1 MLEVPHTN
9 ISFTDLHLWKKD
21 RFLSSLIGD
30 IDAIELLSLDIFDT
44 LLFRTCANPSDV
56 FVLVA
61 EKAHRI
67 GCLKAS
73 ITPAAFK
80 EMRIRAENK
89 ARDRQTAATGFGEVT
104 LELIYAEMP
113 EGICNRDKMAQI
125 EVQIEAEVC
134 YVNPHVAS
142 LLAACKSKQIPVA
155 LLSDMYLSS
164 AQLRWILSSAGL
176 DLSSVDT
183 LLVSSEEHEGKSS
196 GHLFARLKELYPKIT
211 SHAIVHIGDN
221 IAADVEG
228 ASKEE
233 IRSIHYH
240 VVPEHFESLQHW
252 EFVRHGHVLPEWK
265 SLRKLAEASDMTVG
279 MGELDRFFYK
289 IGTSVIGPFL
299 QALCEWVIDQCV
311 DEGIQTVHP
320 LMREAYLLAPMLE
333 NAARI
338 RGIDLQIKPI
348 YVSRQATFLAGLE
361 SFGDDELALLL
372 GIHGL
377 EIGEL
382 LEVLDISEEGVH
394 FEAFLEERIENC
406 KYMVG
411 ENGSSIYDQVV
422 GFLRSAPIQTK
433 IMASVQRHRQLFV
446 SYLKQEFGSPER
458 LVTVDI
464 GFHGTIQKS
473 LEKIV
478 SLAGHKPQMTHLLA
492 VGANRLD
499 ELSMRGMDI
508 RSMLRSRSGGSD
520 EGRRIARTPAFLEE
534 LMMGDFG
541 STLRYA
547 EGEFGQIGPITAE
560 LKRTEEEYAMKR
572 ACQEGAL
579 AFQGYYA
586 YLLQQK
592 EGRLQ
597 RASLQPVEW
606 SKPLHRVLDM
616 PRPDE
621 ARLLGDLTHQ
631 DNFCTEYIAPIC
643 EDVAEEWFAQGP
655 EAFLNS
661 CNYGPSILNAN
672 WPQGL
677 VTRRFPYYLY
687 TYYLRLQDGFGTQVM
702 LFETIQRV
710 KENGTCA
717 IHLYGT
723 GAFAEQAL
731 KMAWFYGLQIR
742 YWIDPQVGLT
752 AAPWGRFAYV
762 TLEEVR
768 DGGTNAEIVEE
779 TRAETGFGIEK
790 ETEVEKGNT
799 SHAFLI
805 ATLSEMKEYKSHIL
819 HVYEGSEVTPIFY
832 ELRP

>member
-1 MLEVPHTN
+1 MLEVPHTI
-9 ISFTDLHLWKKD
+9 ISSSDIHLWKKD
-21 RFLSSLIGD
+21 RFLSGLIGE

-44 LLFRTCANPSDV
+44 LLFRICANPSDV

-61 EKAHRI
+61 EKAHRV
-67 GCLKAS
+67 GSLKAS
-73 ITPAAFK
+73 ISSAAFK
-80 EMRIRAENK
+80 EMRIRAENN
-89 ARDRQTAATGFGEVT
+89 ARDRQAAVTGFGEVT

-113 EGICNRDKMAQI
+113 EGVCIRDKMAQI
-125 EVQIEAEVC
+125 EVETEAEVC

-155 LLSDMYLSS
+155 LLSDMYLSL
-164 AQLRWILSSAGL
+164 AQLRWILASAGL

-196 GHLFARLKELYPKIT
+196 GHLFARLKELYPQIE

-233 IRSIHYH
+233 IRSVHYN
-240 VVPEHFESLQHW
+240 VVPEHFESLHHW
-252 EFVRHGHVLPEWK
+252 EYVRHGHVLPEWK
-265 SLRKLAEASDMTVG
+265 SLRKLAEASDKTVG
-279 MGELDRFFYK
+279 MGELDRVFYK
-289 IGTSVIGPFL
+289 MGTSVIGPFL

-311 DEGIQTVHP
+311 VEGIRTVHP

-333 NAARI
+333 NAAHI
-338 RGIDLQIKPI
+338 RGVDLQIKPI
-348 YVSRQATFLAGLE
+348 YVSRQATLLAGLE
-361 SFGDDELALLL
+361 SFGDNELALLL
-372 GIHGL
+372 SIHGL
-377 EIGEL
+377 KIGEL
-382 LEVLDISEEGVH
+382 FEVLDISEEGVH
-394 FEAFLEERIENC
+394 FEPFLEERIENC
-406 KYMVG
+406 KYIIG
-411 ENGSSIYDQVV
+411 ENGSSIYDQVG

-433 IMASVQRHRQLFV
+433 ILASVQRHRQLFV
-446 SYLKQEFGSPER
+446 SYLKQEFGQPER

-464 GFHGTIQKS
+464 GFHGTIQKA

-478 SLAGHKPQMTHLLA
+478 SLAGHKPQMMHLLA

-508 RSMLRSRSGGSD
+508 RSMLRSGSGGSD
-520 EGRRIARTPAFLEE
+520 EGKRIARTPAFLEE

-547 EGEFGQIGPITAE
+547 ENELSQIRPITAE
-560 LKRTEEEYAMKR
+560 LKRTDEEYAMKR

-616 PRPDE
+616 PRPEE

-643 EDVAEEWFAQGP
+643 EDVAEEWFVQGP

-687 TYYLRLQDGFGTQVM
+687 KFYLRLKDGFGSQAM

-710 KENGTCA
+710 KEDGVSA
-717 IHLYGT
+717 VHLYGT

-731 KMAWFYGLQIR
+731 KMAWFHGLQIR
-742 YWIDPQVGLT
+742 YWIDPHVGFT

-762 TLEEVR
+762 TLEKVR
-768 DGGTNAEIVEE
+768 DGRSKAEIGTGTGEG
-779 TRAETGFGIEK
+779 AEIA
-790 ETEVEKGNT
+790 

-805 ATLSEMKEYKSHIL
+805 ATLSEMKEYKNHIL
-819 HVYEGSEVTPIFY
+819 HVYEGSGVTPIFY

>member
-1 MLEVPHTN
+1 MLEIPHTS
-9 ISFTDLHLWKKD
+9 ISSSDLHLWKKD
-21 RFLSSLIGD
+21 RYLSALVGE
-30 IDAIELLSLDIFDT
+30 IDAVALLSLDIFDT
-44 LLFRTCANPSDV
+44 LLFRKCANPSDV

-73 ITPAAFK
+73 ITSAAFK
-80 EMRIRAENK
+80 EMRIRAENT
-89 ARDRQTAATGFGEVT
+89 ARVRQAAVTGFGEVT

-113 EGICNRDKMAQI
+113 DGSCKRDKMAQI
-125 EVQIEAEVC
+125 EVETEAEVC

-142 LLAACKSKQIPVA
+142 LIAACKSKQIPVA

-164 AQLRWILSSAGL
+164 DQLRSILTSAGL
-176 DLSSVDT
+176 DLIRVDM

-196 GHLFARLKELYPKIT
+196 GHLFARLKELYPQIA

-228 ASKEE
+228 ASKEG
-233 IRSIHYH
+233 IRSIHYN
-240 VVPEHFESLQHW
+240 VVPEHFESLHHW
-252 EFVRHGHVLPEWK
+252 EYVRHGHVLPEWK
-265 SLRKLAEASDMTVG
+265 SLRKLAEATDMTVG

-289 IGTSVIGPFL
+289 MGSSVIGPFL
-299 QALCEWVIDQCV
+299 QALCEWVIDQCIA
-311 DEGIQTVHP
+311 EGIRTVHP

-338 RGIDLQIKPI
+338 RGVDLQIKPI

-361 SFGDDELALLL
+361 SFGDNELALLL

-377 EIGEL
+377 KLGEL
-382 LEVLDISEEGVH
+382 FEVLDISEEGVH
-394 FEAFLEERIENC
+394 FEAFWEERIENC
-406 KYMVG
+406 KYILG
-411 ENGSSIYDQVV
+411 ENGSSVYDQIGV
-422 GFLRSAPIQTK
+422 FLRSAPIQTK
-433 IMASVQRHRQLFV
+433 ILASVQRHRQLFV

-478 SLAGHKPQMTHLLA
+478 SLAGHRPQMLHLLA

-508 RSMLRSRSGGSD
+508 RSMLRSGSGGTE
-520 EGRRIARTPAFLEE
+520 EGKRIARTPAFLEE

-547 EGEFGQIGPITAE
+547 ADELGQIRPITAE
-560 LKRTEEEYAMKR
+560 LKRSDEEYAMKR

-586 YLLQQK
+586 YLLKQK
-592 EGRLQ
+592 EGQLQ

-616 PRPDE
+616 PRPEE

-643 EDVAEEWFAQGP
+643 EDVAEEWFEQGP
-655 EAFLNS
+655 EAFLNI

-687 TYYLRLQDGFGTQVM
+687 TFYLRHQDGFGSQVM

-710 KENGTCA
+710 KEDGLCA
-717 IHLYGT
+717 VHLYGT
-723 GAFAEQAL
+723 GAFAEQTL
-731 KMAWFYGLQIR
+731 KMAWFHGLQIR
-742 YWIDPQVGLT
+742 SWIDPHVGVD
-752 AAPWGRFAYV
+752 AAPWGRFAYG
-762 TLEEVR
+762 TLEQVR
-768 DGGTNAEIVEE
+768 DGEVRAETEEE
-779 TRAETGFGIEK
+779 TRVETGTGIG
-790 ETEVEKGNT
+790 TEAA
-799 SHAFLI
+799 HAFLI
-805 ATLSEMKEYKSHIL
+805 ATLSDMKAYKNHIL
-819 HVYEGSEVTPIFY
+819 HVYEGSEVTPLLY
-832 ELRP
+832 ELCP

>member
-1 MLEVPHTN
+1 MLEIPHTS
-9 ISFTDLHLWKKD
+9 ISSSDLHLWKKD
-21 RFLSSLIGD
+21 RYLSALVGEM
-30 IDAIELLSLDIFDT
+30 DAVALLSLDIFDT
-44 LLFRTCANPSDV
+44 LLFRKCANPSDV
-56 FVLVA
+56 FELVA

-73 ITPAAFK
+73 ITSAAFK
-80 EMRIRAENK
+80 EMRIRAENT
-89 ARDRQTAATGFGEVT
+89 ARVRQAAVTGFGEVT

-113 EGICNRDKMAQI
+113 DGSCKRDKMAQI
-125 EVQIEAEVC
+125 EVETEAEVC

-142 LLAACKSKQIPVA
+142 LIAACKSKQIPVA

-164 AQLRWILSSAGL
+164 DQLRSILASAGL
-176 DLSSVDT
+176 DLTSVDT
-183 LLVSSEEHEGKSS
+183 LLISSEEHEGKSS
-196 GHLFARLKELYPKIT
+196 GHLFARLKELYPQIA

-228 ASKEE
+228 ASKEG
-233 IRSIHYH
+233 IRSIHYN
-240 VVPEHFESLQHW
+240 VVPEHFESLHHW
-252 EFVRHGHVLPEWK
+252 EYVRHGHVLPEWK
-265 SLRKLAEASDMTVG
+265 SLRKLAEATDMTVG

-289 IGTSVIGPFL
+289 MGSSVIGPFL
-299 QALCEWVIDQCV
+299 QALCEWVIDQCIA
-311 DEGIQTVHP
+311 EGIRTVHP

-338 RGIDLQIKPI
+338 RGVDLQIKPI

-361 SFGDDELALLL
+361 SFGDNELALLL

-377 EIGEL
+377 KLGEL
-382 LEVLDISEEGVH
+382 FEVLDISEEGVH
-394 FEAFLEERIENC
+394 FEAFWEERIENC
-406 KYMVG
+406 KYILG
-411 ENGSSIYDQVV
+411 ENGSSVYDQIGV
-422 GFLRSAPIQTK
+422 FLRSAPIQTK
-433 IMASVQRHRQLFV
+433 ILASVQRHRQLFV

-478 SLAGHKPQMTHLLA
+478 SLAGHRPQMLHLLA

-508 RSMLRSRSGGSD
+508 RSMLRSGSGGTE
-520 EGRRIARTPAFLEE
+520 EGKRIARTPAFLEE

-547 EGEFGQIGPITAE
+547 ADELGQIRPITAE
-560 LKRTEEEYAMKR
+560 LKRSDEEYAMKR

-586 YLLQQK
+586 YLLKQK
-592 EGRLQ
+592 EGQLQ

-616 PRPDE
+616 PRPEE

-643 EDVAEEWFAQGP
+643 EDMAEEWLEQGP
-655 EAFLNS
+655 EAFLNI

-687 TYYLRLQDGFGTQVM
+687 TFYLRHQDGFGSQVM

-710 KENGTCA
+710 KEDGLCA
-717 IHLYGT
+717 VHLYGT
-723 GAFAEQAL
+723 GAFAEETL
-731 KMAWFYGLQIR
+731 KMAWFHGLQTR
-742 YWIDPQVGLT
+742 YWIDPQIRLN

-762 TLEEVR
+762 TLEQVR
-768 DGGTNAEIVEE
+768 DGEVRAETEEE
-779 TRAETGFGIEK
+779 TRVETGTGIG
-790 ETEVEKGNT
+790 TEAA
-799 SHAFLI
+799 HAFLI
-805 ATLSEMKEYKSHIL
+805 ATLSDMKAYKNHIL
-819 HVYEGSEVTPIFY
+819 HVYEGSEVTPLLY

>member
-1 MLEVPHTN
+1 MLEVPHTS

-21 RFLSSLIGD
+21 RFLSGLIGD
-30 IDAIELLSLDIFDT
+30 IDAISLLSLDIFDT

-73 ITPAAFK
+73 ISPAAFK
-80 EMRIRAENK
+80 EMRIRAENN
-89 ARDRQTAATGFGEVT
+89 ARDRQAAVTGFGEVT

-113 EGICNRDKMAQI
+113 EGVCIRDKMAQI
-125 EVQIEAEVC
+125 EVETEAEVC

-164 AQLRWILSSAGL
+164 EQLRWILSSSGL
-176 DLSSVDT
+176 DLLSVDT

-196 GHLFARLKELYPKIT
+196 GHLFARLKELYPQLE
-211 SHAIVHIGDN
+211 SHEIVHIGDN

-228 ASKEE
+228 ASKEG
-233 IRSIHYH
+233 IRSVHYN
-240 VVPEHFESLQHW
+240 VVPEHFGSLHHW
-252 EFVRHGHVLPEWK
+252 EYVRHGHVLPEWK

-279 MGELDRFFYK
+279 MGELDRVFYK
-289 IGTSVIGPFL
+289 LGTSVIGPFL

-311 DEGIQTVHP
+311 DEGIRTVHP

-333 NAARI
+333 SAARI
-338 RGIDLQIKPI
+338 RGVDLQIKPI

-361 SFGDDELALLL
+361 SFGDDELTLLL

-377 EIGEL
+377 KISEL
-382 LEVLDISEEGVH
+382 FEVLDICEESDHFH
-394 FEAFLEERIENC
+394 FEAFLEERIETC
-406 KYMVG
+406 KYIVG
-411 ENGSSIYDQVV
+411 ENGSSIYDQIG

-433 IMASVQRHRQLFV
+433 ILASVKRHRQLFV

-508 RSMLRSRSGGSD
+508 RSMLRSGSGGSD
-520 EGRRIARTPAFLEE
+520 EGKRIARTPAFLEE

-547 EGEFGQIGPITAE
+547 EGELGQIRPITAE
-560 LKRTEEEYAMKR
+560 LKRPDKEYAMKR

-616 PRPDE
+616 PRPEE

-643 EDVAEEWFAQGP
+643 EDVAEEWFEQGP
-655 EAFLNS
+655 EAFLNT

-677 VTRRFPYYLY
+677 VTIRFAYYLY
-687 TYYLRLQDGFGTQVM
+687 TFYLRLQDGFGSQVM
-702 LFETIQRV
+702 LFETIQKV
-710 KENGTCA
+710 KEDGVCV

-731 KMAWFYGLQIR
+731 KMAWFHGLQIR
-742 YWIDPQVGLT
+742 YWIDPHIGLD
-752 AAPWGRFAYV
+752 AAPWGQFAYV
-762 TLEEVR
+762 TLEQVR
-768 DGGTNAEIVEE
+768 DGGIKA
-779 TRAETGFGIEK
+779 
-790 ETEVEKGNT
+790 EKGAGTGTGTGNA

-805 ATLSEMKEYKSHIL
+805 ATLSEMKAYKNHIL

-832 ELRP
+832 ELLP

>member
-21 RFLSSLIGD
+21 RYLSALVGE
-30 IDAIELLSLDIFDT
+30 IDAVALLSLDIFDT

-56 FVLVA
+56 FALVA
-61 EKAHRI
+61 EKAHRM

-73 ITPAAFK
+73 IAPAAFK
-80 EMRIRAENK
+80 EMRIRAENN
-89 ARDRQTAATGFGEVT
+89 ARDRQAAVTGFGEVT
-104 LELIYAEMP
+104 LELIYAEMQ
-113 EGICNRDKMAQI
+113 EGTCNRDKMAQI
-125 EVQIEAEVC
+125 EVEIEAEVC

-142 LLAACKSKQIPVA
+142 LIAACKSLQIPVA

-164 AQLRWILSSAGL
+164 EQLRWILASAGL

-196 GHLFARLKELYPKIT
+196 GHLFARLKELYPQIA
-211 SHAIVHIGDN
+211 SHAIIHIGDD

-228 ASKEE
+228 ATKEG
-233 IRSIHYH
+233 IRSIHYN
-240 VVPEHFESLQHW
+240 VVPEHFESLHHW
-252 EFVRHGHVLPEWK
+252 EYVRHGHVLPEWK

-279 MGELDRFFYK
+279 IGELDRVFYK
-289 IGTSVIGPFL
+289 MGASVIGPFL

-311 DEGIQTVHP
+311 DEGIRTVHP

-361 SFGDDELALLL
+361 CFGDDELAFLL

-377 EIGEL
+377 KIGEL
-382 LEVLDISEEGVH
+382 FEVLDISEEDVH

-406 KYMVG
+406 KYIIG
-411 ENGSSIYDQVV
+411 ENGSSIYDQV
-422 GFLRSAPIQTK
+422 GDFLRSSSIQTK
-433 IMASVQRHRQLFV
+433 ILASVQRHRQLFV

-478 SLAGHKPQMTHLLA
+478 TLVGHKPQMTHLLA

-508 RSMLRSRSGGSD
+508 RSMLRSGSGGT
-520 EGRRIARTPAFLEE
+520 EVGKRIARTPAFLEE

-547 EGEFGQIGPITAE
+547 EGELGPIRPITAE
-560 LKRTEEEYAMKR
+560 LKRTDEEYTLKR

-592 EGRLQ
+592 EGRLK

-616 PRPDE
+616 PRPEE
-621 ARLLGDLTHQ
+621 ARLLGNLTHQ

-643 EDVAEEWFAQGP
+643 EDVAEEWFMQGP
-655 EAFLNS
+655 EAFLNT

-677 VTRRFPYYLY
+677 VTRRFPNYLY
-687 TYYLRLQDGFGTQVM
+687 KFYLRLQDGFGSQVM

-710 KENGTCA
+710 KEDGACA
-717 IHLYGT
+717 ILLYGT

-731 KMAWFYGLQIR
+731 KMAWFHGLQIR
-742 YWIDPQVGLT
+742 YWIDPQVGLD

-762 TLEEVR
+762 TLEQVR
-768 DGGTNAEIVEE
+768 DGGTEIEIEE
-779 TRAETGFGIEK
+779 VTRAETGTGIE
-790 ETEVEKGNT
+790 TGT
-799 SHAFLI
+799 ASHAFLI
-805 ATLSEMKEYKSHIL
+805 ATLSEMKEYKNHIL
-819 HVYEGSEVTPIFY
+819 HVYEGSEVTPILY
-832 ELRP
+832 ELLP